1 MPAFT
6 LYGYHGS
13 TNTDRVRLTLAEG
26 GFTDYDFTILKL
38 EKGEQKSKEHMK
50 RHPWGKVPAIS
61 FPNGFTLYESR
72 AICKYLARKYS
83 FPLLPPDS
91 DLEATALFDQAQSE
105 EMNYFAEPAGRIAF
119 EKFAKKFIGL
129 PPNEAVVS
137 DALRSVEAFLDVA
150 ERLLQHRDYMAGN
163 DFTLVDIYYIP
174 LIQRLFAC
182 GYQDVIVSRKAV
194 SAWWDRVVNRP
205 AIKDM
210 LAADKEA
217 AAAAGMKRKAVE
229 ELK

>member
-1 MPAFT
+1 
-6 LYGYHGS
+6 
-13 TNTDRVRLTLAEG
+13 
-26 GFTDYDFTILKL
+26 
-38 EKGEQKSKEHMK
+38 SKEHMK

-61 FPNGFTLYESR
+61 FADGFTLYESR
-72 AICKYLARKYS
+72 AICKYLAKKYS

-137 DALRSVEAFLDVA
+137 DALRSVEAFFDVA
-150 ERLLQHRDYMAGN
+150 ERLLQRRDYMAGN
-163 DFTLVDIYYIP
+163 DFTLADIYYIP

-182 GYQDVIVSRKAV
+182 GYQDVIVSRKGV

-205 AIKDM
+205 AIKNM

-217 AAAAGMKRKAVE
+217 GAAAGMKRKAAE